1 MRITNVNPE
10 KNSESSASLNK
21 SSFPFQICDIPLPQ
35 DQTVSVYFLMSQ
47 KGTSYVRTGSTL
59 CLRTTLR

>member
-1 MRITNVNPE
+1 MKITNVNPD

-21 SSFPFQICDIPLPQ
+21 SSFPFQICDIPLQQ
-35 DQTVSVYFLMSQ
+35 DKTGSVYFLMSQ
-47 KGTSYVRTGSTL
+47 KGNSYVHTGSTL